1 MIRSAVSLVPWR
13 LRGVIRDIP
22 GVAQAQRWLVS
33 RTLDGSEFEH
43 RVDAGPAKGVR
54 FWIRMPDDKGIWTG
68 AYELPFARRIAAA
81 VPKGGVC
88 YDIGGWHGFF
98 TGVMAAQGAGQVFV
112 FEPLPDNI
120 ARIEKLKALNP
131 ALPIQ
136 VQAMA
141 LSDQDGEMELVI
153 MPDTSMAKLTASD
166 FQREA
171 STDRRITV
179 RTATIDGLVASG
191 AAPPPRMMKLDVEG
205 AEMMVLKG
213 AAKTLEQHRPVIFS
227 EVHSSALMTE
237 VKAYL
242 GALGYVITRI
252 DEDEALAARRDV
264 FQIHAAVPA
273 SH

>member
-13 LRGVIRDIP
+13 LRGVIKDIP
-22 GVAQAQRWLVS
+22 GVAHVQRWLVS
-33 RTLDGSEFEH
+33 RLLDGSEFVH

-54 FWIRMPDDKGIWTG
+54 FWIRLPDDKGIWTG
-68 AYELPFARRIAAA
+68 AYELPFAARIAAA

-98 TGVMAAQGAGQVFV
+98 TGVMAAQGAKQVLV

-120 ARIEKLKALNP
+120 ARIEKLAALNP
-131 ALPIQ
+131 QLPIQ

-141 LSDQDGEMELVI
+141 LSDQDGEMDLVV
-153 MPDTSMAKLTASD
+153 MPDPSMAKLTTSG
-166 FQREA
+166 FQPDA
-171 STDRRITV
+171 STDQRITV
-179 RTATIDGLVASG
+179 RTATIDGLVASA
-191 AAPPPRMMKLDVEG
+191 AAPPPALMKLDVEG

-213 AAKTLEQHRPVIFS
+213 AAETLKKHRPIIFS
-227 EVHSSALMTE
+227 EVHSSSLLTE

-242 GALGYVITRI
+242 GALGYEITRI

-264 FQIHAAVPA
+264 FQILAAPPA
-273 SH
+273 RH